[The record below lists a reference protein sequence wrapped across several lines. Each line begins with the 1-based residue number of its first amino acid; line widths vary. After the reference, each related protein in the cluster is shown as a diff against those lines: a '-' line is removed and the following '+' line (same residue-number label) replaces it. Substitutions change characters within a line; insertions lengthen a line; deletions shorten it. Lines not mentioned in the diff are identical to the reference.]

1 MRQTYLEQRMEA
13 ATADL
18 ERRMEAATEEA
29 EINERG
35 MNEAAEKIGGQRRRR
50 KNQRLPLVVG

>member
-18 ERRMEAATEEA
+18 ERRMEATADVA
-29 EINERG
+29 NIAKRG
-35 MNEAAEKIGGQRRRR
+35 MKEAAK
-50 KNQRLPLVVG
+50 